1 MDRGQLKEL
10 LFKQGPE
17 PQGKDEEF
25 HACVNLILD
34 RSNALTN
41 YEMLQLFGLYKQ
53 VTEGNRPGGEPRP
66 AVSGNSVAAAK
77 W

>member
-1 MDRGQLKEL
+1 MERGKLKDL
-10 LFKQGPE
+10 LFSGDE

-41 YEMLQLFGLYKQ
+41 FEMLQLFGLYKQ
-53 VTEGNRPGGEPRP
+53 VTEGNQSEPRP
-66 AVSGNSVAAAK
+66 IVSGNSVAAAK